1 MSQPEVKRCAFSEE
15 MRARA
20 EAYAPDNANR
30 VHRTRYSAFHA
41 GAHAALE
48 SELVRGMRDALE
60 RVCKRN
66 DISKAVMDYYGDC
79 AMALK
84 AYDEAL
90 GEK

>member
-1 MSQPEVKRCAFSEE
+1 MTFPEE

-48 SELVRGMRDALE
+48 SEMVRGIAEALRGSACWQRLDIGVPCRPNATE
-60 RVCKRN
+60 KCYRCKML
-66 DISKAVMDYYGDC
+66 A
-79 AMALK
+79 

-90 GEK
+90 KAKG